1 MQITHPLK
9 PVIGHVKLFPALSAL
24 ALGLM
29 LAGCNSDQAEQPVQV
44 APTQPMA
51 VETPPPEYPEEL
63 ACAGIEGVVGVLLT
77 IGVDGIP
84 KNVKVED
91 TSGHPQLDQSAVDAV
106 KGWKFQAGT
115 SRGQPAES
123 PLRVPVKFTAPDMDS
138 ERCRDVSG
146 SLPQ

>member
-1 MQITHPLK
+1 MPVDHPLK
-9 PVIGHVKLFPALSAL
+9 PVIGPWKLFPALSAL
-24 ALGLM
+24 AVGLM
-29 LAGCNSDQAEQPVQV
+29 LAGCSSEQAEQPAQV

-63 ACAGIEGVVGVLLT
+63 ACAGIEGEVGVLLT

-84 KNVKVED
+84 KDVKVED
-91 TSGHPQLDQSAVDAV
+91 TSGHPQLDASAVEAV

-115 SRGQPAES
+115 SRGKPAES

-146 SLPQ
+146 SLLQ

>member
-1 MQITHPLK
+1 MHANNPHKPLI
-9 PVIGHVKLFPALSAL
+9 VRWKLLPALPAL

-29 LAGCNSDQAEQPVQV
+29 LAGCSSEQAEQPVQV
-44 APTQPMA
+44 APTEPMA

-84 KNVKVED
+84 KDVKVED
-91 TSGHPQLDQSAVDAV
+91 TSGHPQLDQSAVEAV

-115 SRGQPAES
+115 SRGKPAET

>member
-1 MQITHPLK
+1 MPGIRPQPLS
-9 PVIGHVKLFPALSAL
+9 IRRWMLFPAVSAL
-24 ALGLM
+24 AIGLM
-29 LAGCNSDQAEQPVQV
+29 LAGCSSEQADQPTPV

-63 ACAGIEGVVGVLLT
+63 ACAGIEGEVGVLLT

-91 TSGHPQLDQSAVDAV
+91 TSGHPQLDAAAVDAV

-123 PLRVPVKFTAPDMDS
+123 PLRVPVKFTAPGMDS

-146 SLPQ
+146 GLPQ

>member
-1 MQITHPLK
+1 MPANDPRTPFSGRWRPL
-9 PVIGHVKLFPALSAL
+9 PALSAL

-29 LAGCNSDQAEQPVQV
+29 LAGCNSEQSEQPVQV

-115 SRGQPAES
+115 SRGKPAES